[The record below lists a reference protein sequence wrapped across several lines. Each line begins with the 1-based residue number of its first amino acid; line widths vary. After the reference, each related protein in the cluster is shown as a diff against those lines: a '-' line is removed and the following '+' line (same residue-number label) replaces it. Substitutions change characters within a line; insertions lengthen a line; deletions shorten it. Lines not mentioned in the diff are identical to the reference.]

1 MSNDIKNILE
11 RLAAVEGKL
20 TPTGGRHGLNSQ
32 QREVPQLPALF
43 KPKHIRALGSR
54 TDPAHPM
61 DGYMVGDSVQSRG
74 NALEEA
80 IAVIEEDM
88 VSKVKKNLTQ
98 YLDHLEKKGH
108 VSNEL
113 KNKALDA
120 IERGEVEEDEES
132 PLPQTPGEWAA
143 GLASGAAGYK
153 LLSNPIVQR
162 AMPVAGAVY
171 QGADA
176 FNRANLG
183 DRVGSAISLAGA
195 GLSVDPITSPLAW
208 GAMGVQ
214 AARDKYKTGEF
225 FPSDEK
231 LRDTYGRSVME
242 PPIAPANQR
251 PTANTKQPW
260 DHKPVKTYA
269 MEDGTC
275 LECYGDDQTGYEI
288 RNGENVLPTRFPN
301 VDHADMAVKIFQK
314 RREANQSQNQ
324 DYLEEK

>member
-1 MSNDIKNILE
+1 MSNDIKHILE

-20 TPTGGRHGLNSQ
+20 TPAQ
-32 QREVPQLPALF
+32 QKVPQLPALF

-80 IAVIEEDM
+80 IAEIEEDM
-88 VSKVKKNLTQ
+88 VSRVKKDLTQ

-108 VSNEL
+108 VSSEL
-113 KNKALDA
+113 KNKARDA
-120 IERGEVEEDEES
+120 IERGEVEEDEVEEGDDS
-132 PLPQTPGEWAA
+132 PLPQTPGEFAA
-143 GLASGAAGYK
+143 GAASGALGYK

-183 DRVGSAISLAGA
+183 DKVGSAISLAGA

-231 LRDTYGRSVME
+231 LRDTYGRSVLE
-242 PPIAPANQR
+242 PPIPPANQR

-260 DHKPVKTYA
+260 DHAPVKTYT
-269 MEDGTC
+269 MENGTC
-275 LECYGDDQTGYEI
+275 LECWGDDQTGYEI
-288 RNGENVLPTRFPN
+288 RNGEQVLPTRFPKI
-301 VDHADMAVKIFQK
+301 DHADIAVKLFQN
-314 RREANQSQNQ
+314 RRQANQNQ